1 MSSSGGTASNPN
13 SSAASLDVPA
23 GLRRWFVVHFVADMV
38 FALPMFL
45 APVRFLRIFGWTCVD
60 PIATRLVAAALF
72 GIGIQSLLGRGENR
86 ATYRAMLTLKVI
98 WSSTATLGIVWSI
111 VQGAA
116 PLAWLF
122 AGTFAAFCGLW
133 SYYRAQLSH

>member
-1 MSSSGGTASNPN
+1 MSTSGSGPVGNTTG
-13 SSAASLDVPA
+13 LDVPA

-45 APVRFLRIFGWTCVD
+45 APVRFLRTFGWTCVD

-72 GIGIQSLLGRGENR
+72 GIGIQSLLGRGEDR

-116 PLAWLF
+116 PMAWLF
-122 AGTFAAFCGLW
+122 AGTFAAFCALW
-133 SYYRAQLSH
+133 SYYRVQLSR